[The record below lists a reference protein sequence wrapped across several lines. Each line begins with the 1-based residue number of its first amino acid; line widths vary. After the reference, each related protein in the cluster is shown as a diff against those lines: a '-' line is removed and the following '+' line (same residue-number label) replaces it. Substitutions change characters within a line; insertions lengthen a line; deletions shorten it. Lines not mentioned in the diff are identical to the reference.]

1 MIIPSYWSVFEE
13 LILKHVEY
21 PYDKLH
27 CIEYY
32 KIKSFGVFTMSSF
45 KRKMSPLAGFPKN
58 IYKVVTSIM
67 EILIMTITVVANHLL
82 TKPKKCTLIAV
93 SNIWHENPLQIYRKC
108 FGISHMWLVVWLFIY
123 TLSVFLI
130 HELFNIF
137 IDEPYV
143 HMVGKVGMVHAGE
156 KLHLN
161 CTATGIPKPDISWY
175 RNKKKL
181 QKSKYREIL
190 PLKWNFTHR

>member
-1 MIIPSYWSVFEE
+1 M
-13 LILKHVEY
+13 
-21 PYDKLH
+21 
-27 CIEYY
+27 
-32 KIKSFGVFTMSSF
+32 
-45 KRKMSPLAGFPKN
+45 
-58 IYKVVTSIM
+58 
-67 EILIMTITVVANHLL
+67 
-82 TKPKKCTLIAV
+82 
-93 SNIWHENPLQIYRKC
+93 
-108 FGISHMWLVVWLFIY
+108 FIY

-181 QKSKYREIL
+181 QKSKNSRNFALEI
-190 PLKWNFTHR
+190 KF